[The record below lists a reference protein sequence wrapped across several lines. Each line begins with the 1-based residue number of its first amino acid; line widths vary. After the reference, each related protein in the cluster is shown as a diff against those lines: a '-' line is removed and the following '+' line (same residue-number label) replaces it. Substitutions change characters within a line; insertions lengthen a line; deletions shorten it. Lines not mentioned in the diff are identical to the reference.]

1 MVFRLWLIMMSLVL
15 LGLAFMWVVQI
26 FLFERNYANAALEET
41 RERMRPILESLH
53 SESFSSDD
61 RLLSHLSR
69 AAGGE
74 LMLVN
79 NDGKLLAFYNNGH
92 SIDLNTLREDGRIW
106 FTVRKSH
113 EYQQMLEGRPY
124 EKWEKAGGRIF
135 AFEIGIPVH
144 TG

>member
-1 MVFRLWLIMMSLVL
+1 MNMLRNKRLPRIFNRMVFRLWLIMMSLVL
-15 LGLAFMWVVQI
+15 FSAAFMWVVQI

-79 NDGKLLAFYNNGH
+79 NDGELLAFYNNGH

-113 EYQQMLEGRPY
+113 EYQRML
-124 EKWEKAGGRIF
+124 
-135 AFEIGIPVH
+135 
-144 TG
+144 